1 MYSYEDRLR
10 AVRLYIKLGKRTGLT
25 IRQLGYPTKNAL
37 KAWHRAYEQRLDLPA
52 TFVRKPKYTSAQR
65 QLAIDHFVANGRCLA
80 VTIKAL
86 GYPSRALLAGWVRD
100 AYPDL
105 PLRVG
110 QAHEAVSSQ
119 AKQSAVV
126 ALCLRQGS
134 AQAVAQE
141 LGVSRPSLYNWKNQ
155 LLSNEALASMKPKQN
170 SSPGSKQDELERE
183 VECLQRDVKRLKL
196 EQDILRKANELLK
209 KELGVDQQLLT
220 NREKT
225 QLVDALRSTH
235 ALADLLA
242 ELELPRSSYFYHR
255 GRLELGDKY
264 AAVRC
269 VMADIFQSNYRCY
282 GSRRM
287 HATLARHSVTISE
300 KVVRRLMKEDRLIP
314 VLRKRRRYGSYMGE
328 ISPAPDNL
336 LNRDF
341 TASAPNKK
349 WLTDITEFQI
359 PAGKVYLSPMID
371 CFDGLV
377 ISWAMGVRPDAQ
389 LVNTMLDAAIDTVIA
404 GDDRPVVH
412 SDRGGHYR
420 WPGWLTR
427 IADARLVRSMSRKAC
442 SPDNAACEGFFGR
455 LKNELFYARDWLN
468 TTVDEF
474 LAALDAYIRWYNE
487 ARIKVSLGSRSP
499 VEYRKS
505 LGIAV

>member
-1 MYSYEDRLR
+1 MYSYDDRLR
-10 AVRLYIKLGKRTGLT
+10 AVQLYIKLGKRAGLT

-37 KAWHRAYEQRLDLPA
+37 KAWHRAYEQRQDLPPA
-52 TFVRKPKYTSAQR
+52 YMRQPKYTPAQR
-65 QLAIDHFVANGRCLA
+65 QQAVDHFAANGRCLA

-86 GYPSRALLAGWVRD
+86 GYPSRALLAHWIRD
-100 AYPDL
+100 AYPEL
-105 PLRVG
+105 RPRVG
-110 QAHEAVSSQ
+110 QAHETVSSQ
-119 AKQSAVV
+119 AKQSAVM

-134 AQAVAQE
+134 AQEVAQE
-141 LGVSRPSLYNWKNQ
+141 LGVSRPSLYNWRNQ
-155 LLSNEALASMKPKQN
+155 LLSNETLASMKPQQDRPP
-170 SSPGSKQDELERE
+170 SPERDELERE
-183 VECLQRDVKRLKL
+183 VDRLQRDVKRLKL
-196 EQDILRKANELLK
+196 EQDILKKANELLK
-209 KELGVDQQLLT
+209 KELGIDQQLLT

-225 QLVDALRSTH
+225 QLVDALRSAH
-235 ALADLLA
+235 ALTDLLA

-264 AAVRC
+264 AAVRA

-287 HATLARHSVTISE
+287 HATLARQSMAISE
-300 KVVRRLMKEDRLIP
+300 KVVRRLMKEECLVP

-341 TASAPNKK
+341 TASAPNRK

-377 ISWAMGVRPDAQ
+377 VSWSIGTRPDAE

-427 IADARLVRSMSRKAC
+427 IADAHLVRSMSRKAC

-455 LKNELFYARDWLN
+455 LKNELFYARDWLA
-468 TTVDEF
+468 TTIDEF
-474 LAALDAYIRWYNE
+474 IAELDAYVRWYNE
-487 ARIKVSLGSRSP
+487 ARIKMSLGSRSP
-499 VEYRKS
+499 LEHRKA
-505 LGIAV
+505 LGIAI